1 MGPVEG
7 VCVIGFMKFTIV
19 PPLFIVNSEVC
30 VWPGSQ
36 VLYPYMCHLIVF
48 SEDILLNITSV
59 GIVYD
64 YNEY

>member
-1 MGPVEG
+1 MEG
-7 VCVIGFMKFTIV
+7 VCVLGFMKFTIV
-19 PPLFIVNSEVC
+19 PPLFIVSSEAYVL
-30 VWPGSQ
+30 PGSQ
-36 VLYPYMCHLIVF
+36 DLHAYICHLIVF